1 MAKDPETR
9 AHQEWLGLLQPVG
22 LVVSPPA
29 LVKAQA
35 VVARN
40 AVELQRRLLGVMEK
54 DPQGRPRL
62 PAWEVLAR
70 GVLDWEAEDL
80 VSGEAMP
87 TRLEVALPD
96 HQEVLRP
103 THAVPDGE
111 RDGEWLMVVQELREV
126 DDLQQLDR
134 PPARE
139 QRGWHASPQIKLERL
154 LRDTGVA
161 LGMICT
167 PVGVRMVVAP
177 AGESSGHLTFPAGA
191 MAEVGGRPIVAALHM
206 LLCAER
212 MFTLPP
218 GRRLPA
224 IVAESRKYQNVV
236 STQLAEQVLRALGEL
251 LRGFQAADEATEGQL
266 LGEVVREDPQHVY
279 GGLITVLMR
288 LVFLLYAEER
298 EMLPDDPVYVGHYS
312 VGGLFERL
320 RADAGL
326 YPDTMDQRYGA
337 WAQLLSLFRL
347 VFDGGGHGGMWL
359 PAREGQLFHPDE
371 YPFLEGRA
379 KGSARQR
386 FGAEDDGV
394 EPPKVSDGVV
404 VRVLE
409 DLLMLDGER
418 LSYRSLDVEQIGS
431 VYEAVMGFEVKRTRG
446 ASIGVRPQHVVVD
459 LEEVLRGKGKARVEA
474 FEKGAG
480 CKLGGKQQAE
490 VKAAGSVDELVAAIE
505 KKVSPQTPRVLPVGS
520 LYLQPTEERR
530 RSGSHYTP
538 RSLTEPIVR
547 TTLRPVLEGL
557 EAGGER
563 ATAERILGLKVC
575 DPAMGSGAFLV
586 EACRHLAQMVVEAW
600 ERDGKAPEL
609 GADEDLLLHARR
621 LVAQRCLYGV
631 DKNPFAVS

>member
-40 AVELQRRLLGVMEK
+40 AVELQRRLRAVMEADAK
-54 DPQGRPRL
+54 DHPRL
-62 PAWEVLAR
+62 PRWEVLAR
-70 GVLDWEAEDL
+70 ELLDWETEDL
-80 VSGEAMP
+80 ESGEAVP
-87 TRLEVALPD
+87 KRLEVALPD

-103 THAVPDGE
+103 THAVPDADRQGE
-111 RDGEWLMVVQELREV
+111 HVMLVQELRDV
-126 DDLQQLDR
+126 NDLQLLDR
-134 PPARE
+134 PPRE
-139 QRGWHASPQIKLERL
+139 PRGWHASPQLKMERL
-154 LRDTGVA
+154 LRDTGVP
-161 LGMICT
+161 LGLMST
-167 PVGVRMVVAP
+167 PVGVRLVAAP
-177 AGESSGHLTFPAGA
+177 AGESSGHLTFPAEA
-191 MAEVGGRPIVAALHM
+191 LVQVGGRPLVAALHM

-224 IVAESRKYQNVV
+224 VVVESRKYQNVV
-236 STQLAEQVLRALGEL
+236 STKLAEQVLRALGEL
-251 LRGFQAADEATEGQL
+251 LRGFQAADEATEGRL
-266 LGEVVREDPQHVY
+266 LGEVVREEPQHVY

-326 YPDTMDQRYGA
+326 YPDTMDQRYGS

-359 PAREGQLFHPDE
+359 PARHGQLFHPDE
-371 YPFLEGRA
+371 YPFLEGRP

-386 FGAEDDGV
+386 FGAQEV
-394 EPPKVSDGVV
+394 IEPPRVSDGVV
-404 VRVLE
+404 SRVLE

-431 VYEAVMGFEVKRTRG
+431 VYEAVMGFEVKRTHG

-459 LEEVLRGKGKARVEA
+459 LEDVLRIRGKARVDA

-480 CKLGGKQQAE
+480 CKLGSKQHAE
-490 VKAAGSVDELVAAIE
+490 VKAAGSVDELMAALG
-505 KKVSPQTPRVLPVGS
+505 KKVSPQTPRVLPRGS

-557 EAGGER
+557 GEQPS
-563 ATAERILGLKVC
+563 AQRILELKVC

-586 EACRHLAQMVVEAW
+586 EACRHLAQKVVEAW
-600 ERDGKAPEL
+600 ERDGKAPDL